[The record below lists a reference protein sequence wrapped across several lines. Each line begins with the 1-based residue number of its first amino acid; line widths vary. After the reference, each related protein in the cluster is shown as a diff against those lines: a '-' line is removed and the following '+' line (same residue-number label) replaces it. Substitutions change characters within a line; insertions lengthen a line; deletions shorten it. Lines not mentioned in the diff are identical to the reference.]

1 MGYTD
6 EAPSLGATDEPKGKY
21 KSSGYG
27 NLKEHSISV
36 GGGIVTDH
44 VFSSID
50 YKDFFGLNEETTNE
64 ATEEE
69 VEMQKELNAELE
81 KTAKLQ
87 KDMMEEDM
95 QDIEGY
101 KMTWQEG
108 LADAAEEAYD
118 ALGNKEDVAEF
129 VIQHLGLK
137 MGD

>member
-1 MGYTD
+1 
-6 EAPSLGATDEPKGKY
+6 
-21 KSSGYG
+21 
-27 NLKEHSISV
+27 
-36 GGGIVTDH
+36 
-44 VFSSID
+44 
-50 YKDFFGLNEETTNE
+50 
-64 ATEEE
+64 
-69 VEMQKELNAELE
+69 MQKELNAELE

-101 KMTWQEG
+101 KMTWQED